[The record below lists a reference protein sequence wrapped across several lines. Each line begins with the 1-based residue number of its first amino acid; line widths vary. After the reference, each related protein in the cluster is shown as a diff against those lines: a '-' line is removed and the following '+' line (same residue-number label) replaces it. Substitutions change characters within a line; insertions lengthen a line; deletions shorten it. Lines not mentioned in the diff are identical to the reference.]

1 VVTCGRL
8 VGLWSCEFEVVVIV
22 AARARVGG
30 GSLGVR
36 LAGGAPSTCMQHSV
50 NTAVE
55 GSRGTKLGR

>member
-1 VVTCGRL
+1 VVTRGRL
-8 VGLWSCEFEVVVIV
+8 VGLRSCEFEVVIV
-22 AARARVGG
+22 AVGAGAGG
-30 GSLGVR
+30 GSLGMR